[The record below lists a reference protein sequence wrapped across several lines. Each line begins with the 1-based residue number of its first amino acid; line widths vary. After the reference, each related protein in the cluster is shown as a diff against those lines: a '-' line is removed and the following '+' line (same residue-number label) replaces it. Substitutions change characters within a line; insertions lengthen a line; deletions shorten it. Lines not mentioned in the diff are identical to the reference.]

1 MYHLPMKIE
10 DAVKQ
15 ENFESPQV
23 KAWMNVIYTYN
34 QMTDQVNQAFKQF
47 EITSQQYN
55 VLRILRGRKG
65 KPVCCGEVKEV
76 MLDKNPDLT
85 RLSDRLIKK
94 GLIER
99 SVNEQNR
106 RQVQLTI
113 TQKGL
118 DLLEEMDPVIKEHN
132 QFLMNLSDSEA
143 EKLSVLMEKLR
154 Q

>member
-1 MYHLPMKIE
+1 MKIE
-10 DAVKQ
+10 EAIKQ
-15 ENFESPQV
+15 KSFESPQA

-34 QMTDQVNQAFKQF
+34 QMTDQVNQAFKKF
-47 EITSQQYN
+47 EITHQQYN

-65 KPVCCGEVKEV
+65 EPARCGEVTEV

-106 RQVQLTI
+106 REVQLTI
-113 TQKGL
+113 TKKGL
-118 DLLEEMDPVIKEHN
+118 DLLDKIEPELKKHN

-143 EKLSVLMEKLR
+143 EQLSDLMDKLR

>member
-1 MYHLPMKIE
+1 MKIE
-10 DAVKQ
+10 DAIQ
-15 ENFESPQV
+15 QRNFDSPQA
-23 KAWMNVIYTYN
+23 KAWMNMIYTYN
-34 QMTDQVNQAFKQF
+34 QLTDQVNQAFKQF

-65 KPVCCGEVKEV
+65 KPACCGEVKEV

-99 SVNEQNR
+99 SVNELNR
-106 RQVQLTI
+106 REVQLTI
-113 TQKGL
+113 TQQGL
-118 DLLEEMDPVIKEHN
+118 DLLDSMEPILKRHN
-132 QFLMNLSDSEA
+132 QFLKNLSDAEA
-143 EKLSVLMEKLR
+143 DQLSSLLEKLR

>member
-1 MYHLPMKIE
+1 MYHLHMKIE
-10 DAVKQ
+10 KAVKQ
-15 ENFESPQV
+15 QNFESPQI

-34 QMTDQVNQAFKQF
+34 QLTDKVNQAFKQF

-65 KPVCCGEVKEV
+65 EPACCGEVKEV

-94 GLIER
+94 DLIER

-118 DLLEEMDPVIKEHN
+118 DLLNKMDPVLKEHN

-143 EKLSVLMEKLR
+143 EQLSNLMDKLR

>member
-1 MYHLPMKIE
+1 MKFE
-10 DAVKQ
+10 EAVKQ
-15 ENFESPQV
+15 QNFENPQV
-23 KAWMNVIYTYN
+23 KAWMNLIYTHN
-34 QMTDQVNQAFKQF
+34 QLSDQVNQAFKQF
-47 EITSQQYN
+47 DITSQQYN

-65 KPVCCGEVKEV
+65 KPACCGEVKEV

-118 DLLEEMDPVIKEHN
+118 DLLGKMDPVLKKHN

-143 EKLSVLMEKLR
+143 EQLSNLMDKLR

>member
-1 MYHLPMKIE
+1 MKIE
-10 DAVKQ
+10 EAIKQ
-15 ENFESPQV
+15 ENFESPQA

-34 QMTDQVNQAFKQF
+34 QLTDQVNQAFKQF
-47 EITSQQYN
+47 GITHQQYN

-65 KPVCCGEVKEV
+65 EPACCGEVKEV

-94 GLIER
+94 GFIER

-106 RQVQLTI
+106 REVQLTI
-113 TQKGL
+113 TKEGL
-118 DLLEEMDPVIKEHN
+118 DLLDKIDPKLKKHN

-143 EKLSVLMEKLR
+143 EQLSNLMEKLR
-154 Q
+154 S